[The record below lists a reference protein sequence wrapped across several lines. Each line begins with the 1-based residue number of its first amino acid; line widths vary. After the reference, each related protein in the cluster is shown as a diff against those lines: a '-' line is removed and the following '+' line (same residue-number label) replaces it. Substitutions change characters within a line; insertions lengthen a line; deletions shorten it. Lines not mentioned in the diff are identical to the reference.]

1 MMIQIAL
8 IALLMVAYVIVSRI
22 LKSSIAILGQRKS
35 VNEVRI
41 TYVSRMLNLGFT
53 AVFVLLVC
61 LVLGIGYGQLAI
73 FFSSVFAVV
82 GVALFAQWSILSNIT
97 ASLIIFFGF
106 PYRVG
111 DWVKVVDKDDEILG
125 QIIEISTFHVIIHR
139 LSGDV
144 VTYPNNLILQK
155 AVVRFAN
162 QDAARA
168 MSQYKDVEKSS
179 EKDDK
184 NTQQETVS
192 PQQPQDKKTTTP

>member
-1 MMIQIAL
+1 MMVQIGLA
-8 IALLMVAYVIVSRI
+8 ALLVVAYVIVSRI
-22 LKSSIAILGQRKS
+22 LKSSVALLGRTKAVS
-35 VNEVRI
+35 EVRI

-53 AVFVLLVC
+53 GVFVLLIC

-97 ASLIIFFGF
+97 ASLLIFFGF

-125 QIIEISTFHVIIHR
+125 QITEISTFHVIIHR

-155 AVVRFAN
+155 AVVRF
-162 QDAARA
+162 DSREAAQA
-168 MSQYKDVEKSS
+168 MSQFSGSKPPE
-179 EKDDK
+179 
-184 NTQQETVS
+184 
-192 PQQPQDKKTTTP
+192 QPDTAK